1 MVENG
6 SVSVDLSSIPH
17 YAAYKLGERVMDLY
31 KQIQERRSEVVTDSY
46 EMSIGEL
53 MNMYAEDDI
62 IINPEYQRLFRWE
75 AAQRS
80 RFIESILLGLP
91 TPSIFVYQ
99 LENGK
104 WELIDGLQRVSTILQ
119 FTGLLRDYPHLTL
132 EATSKLPLLEGNT
145 WESLDNSLHRDY
157 KRSRIRVEIL
167 KNTSDKLARYELFQ
181 RLNTGGAELSDQEVR
196 NCILIMLNP
205 QLATWVKNLAKYKN
219 FIESVGITD
228 VQINKEY
235 DSELVL
241 RFFAYKNFGY
251 DKKID
256 VNVYLDEFSKYIA
269 QETSFNTQ
277 AEEAIFTQ
285 TFDTIRS
292 ALGEGAFKRRDQ
304 SGRPLGQ
311 FLITKFEVIAYGVAK
326 NLTEIMKRQDK
337 DKFISEQ
344 SILIDTDTTYKK
356 NSGPGSKASSRL
368 ESLLNLGE
376 QLFKS

>member
-1 MVENG
+1 
-6 SVSVDLSSIPH
+6 
-17 YAAYKLGERVMDLY
+17 MDLY

-46 EMSIGEL
+46 EMSVGEL
-53 MNMYAEDDI
+53 MNMYVEEDI

-75 AAQRS
+75 LEQRS
-80 RFIESILLGLP
+80 RFVESILLGLP

-119 FTGLLRDYPHLTL
+119 FAGLLKGYEPLIL
-132 EATSKLPLLEGNT
+132 EATSKLPLLAGNT
-145 WESLDNSLHRDY
+145 WQDLEPSLHRDY

-205 QLATWVKNLAKYKN
+205 SLASWVKNLAKYQS
-219 FIESVGITD
+219 FVESVGITD
-228 VQINKEY
+228 TQISKEY
-235 DSELVL
+235 DTELVL
-241 RFFAYKNFGY
+241 RFFAYKNFDY
-251 DKKID
+251 DKKTD
-256 VNVYLDEFSKYIA
+256 VNVYLDDFAKYIA
-269 QETSFNTQ
+269 EEMNFDTQ
-277 AEEAIFTQ
+277 NEEVIFTQ
-285 TFDTIRS
+285 TFDTIKS
-292 ALGEGAFKRRDQ
+292 ALGGNGFKRRDL

-311 FLITKFEVIAYGVAK
+311 FLITKFEVIAYGISK
-326 NLTEIMKRQDK
+326 NLVEILKLQDK
-337 DKFISEQ
+337 DKFILEKSM
-344 SILIDTDTTYKK
+344 LIDADATYKS

-376 QLFKS
+376 QLFKP